1 MALLARLRNSLLRCA
16 CLGASVNVKYVKLG
30 RFGAVFSLALGVV
43 LCLALFLLRVCRVA
57 FRFATFKG
65 TRVALSDIDRQLLQR
80 CLARQPHAWEDFV
93 DRFLGL
99 VVHVVRHTSTARSI
113 AVSQHDLEDLASEVF
128 IAILAD
134 DYAAL
139 RRFRGQSSLATYLTV
154 ISRRVV
160 VKELLKRRIVPNQA
174 ETGEMHHVD
183 MDKVEDHAGG
193 AEERVSNLEEV
204 HRLLSELDGD
214 EADIVRLYHLD
225 SIGPALSRARAKM
238 RRASVD
244 AAASS

>member
-1 MALLARLRNSLLRCA
+1 
-16 CLGASVNVKYVKLG
+16 
-30 RFGAVFSLALGVV
+30 
-43 LCLALFLLRVCRVA
+43 
-57 FRFATFKG
+57 
-65 TRVALSDIDRQLLQR
+65 VALSDIDRQLLQR

-99 VVHVVRHTSTARSI
+99 VVHVIHHTSTTRSI

-128 IAILAD
+128 MAILAD

-174 ETGEMHHVD
+174 EAGDVQQ
-183 MDKVEDHAGG
+183 VEDHAHP
-193 AEERVSNLEEV
+193 ADERLANHEEV
-204 HRLLSELDGD
+204 HRLLGELDGE
-214 EADIVRLYHLD
+214 EAEIVRLYHLEGK
-225 SIGPALSRARAKM
+225 SYHEISQEMGVPENTIGPVLSRARAKM

-244 AAASS
+244 TATSS

>member
-1 MALLARLRNSLLRCA
+1 
-16 CLGASVNVKYVKLG
+16 
-30 RFGAVFSLALGVV
+30 
-43 LCLALFLLRVCRVA
+43 
-57 FRFATFKG
+57 
-65 TRVALSDIDRQLLQR
+65 VALSDIDRQLLQR

-99 VVHVVRHTSTARSI
+99 VVHVIQHTSTTRSI

-128 IAILAD
+128 MAILAD

-174 ETGEMHHVD
+174 EAGD
-183 MDKVEDHAGG
+183 MQHVEDHAH
-193 AEERVSNLEEV
+193 AADERLANHEEV
-204 HRLLSELDGD
+204 HRLLGELEGE
-214 EADIVRLYHLD
+214 EADIVRLYHLEGKSYHEISQEMGVPEN
-225 SIGPALSRARAKM
+225 SIGPVLSRARAKM

-244 AAASS
+244 TAASS